1 VASACAL
8 AGCPVDNRVLLEGA
22 AFGGQAGSAGSSPEA
37 AAGAASGAAG
47 DRDASDASISEG
59 GSDDMEDAS
68 SDAGSLVI
76 PTVGGC
82 ADLDLNNVGDCTETL
97 ISNADF
103 KTDVASWVADAD
115 TTLTWSPQNAAGDS
129 PSGSALVAS
138 TGVIDAQAIGAALR
152 AAGQCIPVSGK
163 QLVIAYANAFVDSG
177 QDAQGHAEIDV
188 FFYDVAGCMGTLTSS
203 FSTPQ
208 PLDASA
214 GVWLT
219 LRAGAVSPDTTKSA
233 LVKIAISKPFRA
245 ASFQAHFDDV
255 LVKVKSP

>member
-1 VASACAL
+1 MDSSAGGDQDASAM
-8 AGCPVDNRVLLEGA
+8 P
-22 AFGGQAGSAGSSPEA
+22 
-37 AAGAASGAAG
+37 
-47 DRDASDASISEG
+47 EG
-59 GSDDMEDAS
+59 GSDDAGDAA
-68 SDAGSLVI
+68 SDAGPQVI

-82 ADLDLNNVGDCTETL
+82 ADLDMNGVGDCKETL
-97 ISNADF
+97 VTNADF
-103 KTDVASWVADAD
+103 KTDVASWVADTD
-115 TTLTWSPQNAAGDS
+115 TTVTWSPQNAAGDL

-163 QLVIAYANAFVDSG
+163 QLVTAYANAFVDSG
-177 QDAQGHAEIDV
+177 QDAQGHAEVDV
-188 FFYDVAGCMGTLTSS
+188 FFYDTAGCTGTLTSS

-219 LRAGAVSPDTTKSA
+219 LRAGAVSADTTKSA

-255 LVKVKSP
+255 LVKVQSP